1 MEDEVNSQIKAL
13 RDAQQMGCSG
23 AHIAHNGEWMPC
35 ASFGEYK
42 SAVLRIEGK
51 SRIATEEIV
60 TWNSRRKKKG
70 KKARKRFEN
79 LRERGVNGI
88 QSTESGG
95 MVSAPAS
102 GPIMTKSIT
111 GPYSPRDNDVDVFSD
126 IESARARA
134 KQIGCIGVSR
144 RVSRNGK
151 VVWMPCTNMTDYAN
165 ASGTTALGRRHQQE
179 QRNSV
184 VRTVLRDISK
194 QRKKS
199 LAYELHEYKT
209 LGRTLRNISPDPS
222 VAFDSNAVDGD
233 SDGVVQEG
241 TPFKRPATPSINGL
255 KSTGLNPADLTKNPQ
270 LDKSTLQLSKEMG
283 FNTGDYEYDW
293 TKHPS
298 RSYDLKP
305 NKPVTIAAARVDPIE
320 NAKKILAGDSYKANS
335 GSYGLGAGFAFDG
348 DDHLLNG
355 WYEEY
360 AHKGAKNRSV
370 SLTANLNLEKP
381 FVYSPKEDI
390 VSEVKKNIGDENRI
404 INLSKTALGK
414 LGESNRDEKEKLQK
428 IVSSGGKLNK
438 SDFDSRV
445 INLLARENGND
456 AMIRLSDDD
465 GPDSTQILLLNLKK
479 AKFTG
484 MRETGTKQSE
494 MGWLHSEID
503 SEPSVGSRKNDIDK
517 NLEAITSALKAYH
530 SLSEREKIERF
541 GAPSDVI
548 EHSKPRDREKIA
560 KQFIP
565 VGGLRSSSMPKVDN
579 SNATQ
584 NNPYAELGGKTM
596 GGLILGQVKAEHKNK
611 PKRKMYFIGGTTG
624 AGKGETVKH
633 LQEIGIIPKDD
644 EAAHI
649 DPDFIKLG
657 LPGYNDGKG
666 ASRVHETSRVATDHV
681 IRDAQAGGMDTI
693 IQGTGKRTEHLGM
706 ARRNGDSTVGHFVYA
721 PTDIAEERQSA
732 RGKAT
737 GRDLPSYFPGL
748 IAGEIPAY
756 VSQMFERD
764 LLDEFY
770 LWDNS
775 GDMTKGQKPKLI
787 AQKTPGKPM
796 IVHDREK
803 FEAFA
808 QSKRTADR
816 WEKAANERDAEIK
829 TTSSQAAD

>member
-23 AHIAHNGEWMPC
+23 AHVAHNGEWMPC
-35 ASFGEYK
+35 SSFGEYK
-42 SAVLRIEGK
+42 SAVLRIEGT
-51 SRIATEEIV
+51 SRIATDEIV

-70 KKARKRFEN
+70 KKAKKRFEN
-79 LRERGVNGI
+79 LRERGINGI
-88 QSTESGG
+88 QSTEGG
-95 MVSAPAS
+95 GLVSAPSS

-126 IESARARA
+126 IESARARSR
-134 KQIGCIGVSR
+134 QIGCIGVSR
-144 RVSRNGK
+144 RVSKNGK

-165 ASGTTALGRRHQQE
+165 VSGTTALGRRNQQE

-184 VRTVLRDISK
+184 VRTVLREVGK
-194 QRKKS
+194 KRKKS
-199 LAYELHEYKT
+199 LAYELHEYKSI
-209 LGRTLRNISPDPS
+209 GRSLSNSARSMDRFDPT
-222 VAFDSNAVDGD
+222 AIDADGD
-233 SDGVVQEG
+233 MVVQEG
-241 TPFKRPATPSINGL
+241 TPFQRPATPSV
-255 KSTGLNPADLTKNPQ
+255 K
-270 LDKSTLQLSKEMG
+270 
-283 FNTGDYEYDW
+283 
-293 TKHPS
+293 
-298 RSYDLKP
+298 
-305 NKPVTIAAARVDPIE
+305 PIE
-320 NAKKILAGDSYKANS
+320 KL
-335 GSYGLGAGFAFDG
+335 
-348 DDHLLNG
+348 
-355 WYEEY
+355 
-360 AHKGAKNRSV
+360 V
-370 SLTANLNLEKP
+370 VKP
-381 FVYSPKEDI
+381 FKV
-390 VSEVKKNIGDENRI
+390 EN
-404 INLSKTALGK
+404 N
-414 LGESNRDEKEKLQK
+414 
-428 IVSSGGKLNK
+428 GGPAW
-438 SDFDSRV
+438 F
-445 INLLARENGND
+445 A
-456 AMIRLSDDD
+456 
-465 GPDSTQILLLNLKK
+465 
-479 AKFTG
+479 
-484 MRETGTKQSE
+484 
-494 MGWLHSEID
+494 
-503 SEPSVGSRKNDIDK
+503 
-517 NLEAITSALKAYH
+517 
-530 SLSEREKIERF
+530 SLSEPQKIEQF
-541 GAPSDVI
+541 GAPSDFI
-548 EHSKPRDREKIA
+548 EHAKPRDREKIA
-560 KQFIP
+560 KIFTP
-565 VGGLRSSSMPKVDN
+565 ASGLKSSSMPKVEN

-596 GGLILGQVKAEHKNK
+596 GGLILGQVKAEQKNK

-666 ASRVHETSRVATDHV
+666 ASRVHETSRAATDYV

-706 ARRNGDSTVGHFVYA
+706 ARKNGDATVGHFVYA

-732 RGKAT
+732 RGKET

-803 FEAFA
+803 FDAFA
-808 QSKRTADR
+808 QSKKTADR

>member
-23 AHIAHNGEWMPC
+23 AHVAHNGEWMPC

-51 SRIATEEIV
+51 SRIAADEIV

-88 QSTESGG
+88 QSTTSGG
-95 MVSAPAS
+95 MVSSSPA

-126 IESARARA
+126 IESARARSR
-134 KQIGCIGVSR
+134 QIGCIGVSR
-144 RVSRNGK
+144 RVSKNGK

-165 ASGTTALGRRHQQE
+165 ASGTTALGRRNQQE

-184 VRTVLRDISK
+184 VRTVLRDLGK

-199 LAYELHEYKT
+199 LAYELHEYKSI
-209 LGRTLRNISPDPS
+209 GRSLSNTARSMDRFDPR
-222 VAFDSNAVDGD
+222 AIDADGD
-233 SDGVVQEG
+233 MVIQEG
-241 TPFKRPATPSINGL
+241 TPFQRPATPNI
-255 KSTGLNPADLTKNPQ
+255 
-270 LDKSTLQLSKEMG
+270 
-283 FNTGDYEYDW
+283 
-293 TKHPS
+293 
-298 RSYDLKP
+298 
-305 NKPVTIAAARVDPIE
+305 KPVEKLVT
-320 NAKKILAGDSYKANS
+320 
-335 GSYGLGAGFAFDG
+335 
-348 DDHLLNG
+348 
-355 WYEEY
+355 
-360 AHKGAKNRSV
+360 
-370 SLTANLNLEKP
+370 KP
-381 FVYSPKEDI
+381 FKT
-390 VSEVKKNIGDENRI
+390 EN
-404 INLSKTALGK
+404 N
-414 LGESNRDEKEKLQK
+414 
-428 IVSSGGKLNK
+428 GGPAW
-438 SDFDSRV
+438 F
-445 INLLARENGND
+445 A
-456 AMIRLSDDD
+456 
-465 GPDSTQILLLNLKK
+465 
-479 AKFTG
+479 
-484 MRETGTKQSE
+484 
-494 MGWLHSEID
+494 
-503 SEPSVGSRKNDIDK
+503 
-517 NLEAITSALKAYH
+517 
-530 SLSEREKIERF
+530 SLSETQKIEQF
-541 GAPSDVI
+541 GAPSDFI
-548 EHSKPRDREKIA
+548 EHAKPRDREKIA

-565 VGGLRSSSMPKVDN
+565 IGGLRSSSMPKVDN

-596 GGLILGQVKAEHKNK
+596 GGLILGQVKAEQKNK
-611 PKRKMYFIGGTTG
+611 AKRKMYFIGGTTG

-706 ARRNGDSTVGHFVYA
+706 ARKNGDATVGHFVYA

-803 FEAFA
+803 FDAFA

-829 TTSSQAAD
+829 ATSSQAAD

>member
-1 MEDEVNSQIKAL
+1 MEDELNTQIKAL
-13 RDAQQMGCSG
+13 RDAQKMGCSG
-23 AHIAHNGEWMPC
+23 AHVAHNGEWMPC
-35 ASFGEYK
+35 SSFGEYK

-51 SRIATEEIV
+51 SRIATDEIV

-70 KKARKRFEN
+70 KKAKKRFEN

-95 MVSAPAS
+95 MVSAPSS

-126 IESARARA
+126 IESARARSR
-134 KQIGCIGVSR
+134 QIGCIGVSR
-144 RVSRNGK
+144 RVSKNGK
-151 VVWMPCTNMTDYAN
+151 VVWMPCTNMADYAN

-184 VRTVLRDISK
+184 VRTVLREVGK

-199 LAYELHEYKT
+199 LVYELHEYKSI
-209 LGRTLRNISPDPS
+209 GRSLSNSARSMDRFDPM
-222 VAFDSNAVDGD
+222 AIDADGD
-233 SDGVVQEG
+233 MVVQEG
-241 TPFKRPATPSINGL
+241 TPFQRPATPNV
-255 KSTGLNPADLTKNPQ
+255 
-270 LDKSTLQLSKEMG
+270 
-283 FNTGDYEYDW
+283 
-293 TKHPS
+293 
-298 RSYDLKP
+298 
-305 NKPVTIAAARVDPIE
+305 KPVEKLVT
-320 NAKKILAGDSYKANS
+320 
-335 GSYGLGAGFAFDG
+335 
-348 DDHLLNG
+348 
-355 WYEEY
+355 
-360 AHKGAKNRSV
+360 
-370 SLTANLNLEKP
+370 KP
-381 FVYSPKEDI
+381 FKA
-390 VSEVKKNIGDENRI
+390 EN
-404 INLSKTALGK
+404 N
-414 LGESNRDEKEKLQK
+414 
-428 IVSSGGKLNK
+428 GG
-438 SDFDSRV
+438 
-445 INLLARENGND
+445 
-456 AMIRLSDDD
+456 
-465 GPDSTQILLLNLKK
+465 
-479 AKFTG
+479 
-484 MRETGTKQSE
+484 
-494 MGWLHSEID
+494 
-503 SEPSVGSRKNDIDK
+503 PSWF
-517 NLEAITSALKAYH
+517 A
-530 SLSEREKIERF
+530 SLSEPQKIEQF
-541 GAPSDVI
+541 GAPSDFI
-548 EHSKPRDREKIA
+548 EHAKPRDREKIA
-560 KQFIP
+560 KIFTP
-565 VGGLRSSSMPKVDN
+565 ASGLKSSSMPKVEN

-596 GGLILGQVKAEHKNK
+596 GGLILGQVKAEQKNK

-666 ASRVHETSRVATDHV
+666 ASRVHETSRAATDYV

-706 ARRNGDSTVGHFVYA
+706 ARKNGDETVGHFVYA
-721 PTDIAEERQSA
+721 PTDIAEQRQSA
-732 RGKAT
+732 RGKET

-748 IAGEIPAY
+748 IASEIPAY

-775 GDMTKGQKPKLI
+775 GDITKGQKPKLI

-803 FEAFA
+803 FDAFA
-808 QSKRTADR
+808 QSKKTADR